1 LTKKTKVFVGLWA
14 FLGAFMVLLANWW
27 LVLGV
32 VVGLVARLYSGHVIS
47 VATGLVLGILVAEAL
62 KFLAYKL

>member
-1 LTKKTKVFVGLWA
+1 
-14 FLGAFMVLLANWW
+14 MVLLANWW